1 VPAVDGD
8 MVLVAEGRDR
18 EIDAGRALRARLGL
32 GVFDRPARVAVLLA
46 KLGGLAR
53 PFRRNAALPDVALFA
68 VGVALL
74 GRGND
79 RRIDDLPAF
88 GQEPGADSASS
99 KRANK
104 TSIAGL
110 PSSRARV
117 SASRKVQIV
126 LASGTVS
133 ARRNPRKRTNDNRS
147 RIRYSVRSSDRL
159 WLV

>member
-1 VPAVDGD
+1 MAGRIGRGPGTDQTVPAVDGD

-79 RRIDDLPAF
+79 LPAF

-104 TSIAGL
+104 TSIVSEALSPSCAG
-110 PSSRARV
+110 
-117 SASRKVQIV
+117 
-126 LASGTVS
+126 
-133 ARRNPRKRTNDNRS
+133 
-147 RIRYSVRSSDRL
+147 
-159 WLV
+159 